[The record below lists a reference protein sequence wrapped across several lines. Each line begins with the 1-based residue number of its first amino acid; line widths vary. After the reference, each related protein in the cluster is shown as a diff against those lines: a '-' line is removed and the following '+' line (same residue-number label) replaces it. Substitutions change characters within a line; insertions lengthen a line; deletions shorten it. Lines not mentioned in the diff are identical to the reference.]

1 MRDRMLILIV
11 LLVLALVANIASG
24 ATSTIVLAVEGMT

>member
-1 MRDRMLILIV
+1 VKDRLPILIV

-24 ATSTIVLAVEGMT
+24 ATATVVLAVDGMT

>member
-1 MRDRMLILIV
+1 MRDRIPILIV
-11 LLVLALVANIASG
+11 LLVLALVVNIASG